1 MKIVKS
7 LKIVI
12 STFIYIFFTPITLI
26 ERKKNV
32 EIAFMKVK
40 KKKKKKVKLEKYL
53 YEKL

>member
-1 MKIVKS
+1 MKIMKS

-26 ERKKNV
+26 ERKKKNV
-32 EIAFMKVK
+32 EIAFMKV
-40 KKKKKKVKLEKYL
+40 KKKKKVKLEKYL